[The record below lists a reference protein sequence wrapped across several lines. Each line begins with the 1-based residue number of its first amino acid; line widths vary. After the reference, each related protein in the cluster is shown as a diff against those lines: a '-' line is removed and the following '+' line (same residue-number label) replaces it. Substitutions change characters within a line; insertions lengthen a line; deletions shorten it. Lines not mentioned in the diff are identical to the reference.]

1 MFLTHDWRN
10 RWLGLQGSLK
20 ENLSLYKTAQLSDEQ
35 IYVVIF
41 FFPPQ
46 NTTHQGKDLAPQKDI
61 YQGAFCRR
69 EGHALLNQMHVI
81 FPESKIYESS
91 MLIFLHIQ

>member
-1 MFLTHDWRN
+1 M
-10 RWLGLQGSLK
+10 G
-20 ENLSLYKTAQLSDEQ
+20 Q
-35 IYVVIF
+35 IYAIIF
-41 FFPPQ
+41 IPSPRPQ
-46 NTTHQGKDLAPQKDI
+46 ITTYQGKDLAPQKDT
-61 YQGAFCRR
+61 YQEAFCRR